1 MESRVK
7 CAVCAVAMCLVL
19 RAGSGM
25 EHKFRYYTDNSGLS
39 SNTIQCL
46 YQDDKGYVWVGTAD
60 GLDRFNSYDFTNYRS
75 DYRRRNTLENNC
87 IYSLCG
93 EGFPNGDRIW
103 VGTSDGVYIFDS
115 KDESFVHLPILGSDG
130 RERRNLLVYS
140 LAADVAGNMWIGTL
154 GDGLYRYSLKSGTFE
169 HYNAAKYPEAFSS
182 DVIVKIL
189 LDHDNNIWVASGG
202 GSLLSR
208 YNPENNRFSTF
219 RVEDTLTREP
229 ISRISTMCQDSFGD
243 IWIAGYACEL
253 YKFELSRLTFTC
265 NRPEDGEAYGR
276 VRSMIEYAPG
286 IIMLGTDHGLVNFN
300 TKNRSFEHVDNGTT
314 NRNGRLNDKFI
325 HSILKDRDGGVWIGT
340 YFGGINYLSPL
351 SSLFTLIEA
360 GEGCGHIISKFCEDP
375 EGNIWIGS
383 DDGGLSLYN
392 PRTGS
397 YTPVAVD
404 PRDRALNIHA
414 LTIDGGWLW
423 VGTYGDG
430 LYRIDLRTRQMKHF
444 TQAGTG
450 LDNLDVYSVFRD
462 SRGQLWIGTKMGIC
476 RYDDVS
482 QTITCA
488 FGLGHNSDV
497 VDICEDARGHLWFA
511 SLGKGLIRY
520 GFDDGRF
527 ALCSHDSGGGLSDF
541 VSCLA
546 VEGDNL
552 WIGTHGC
559 GLCRYDIAADT
570 LSREFDMLPYG
581 NCAVFQIV
589 QNGGEL
595 WLTTNR
601 GLLKY
606 SPGNGP
612 QSIYKFTSDD
622 GLLANIFNANS
633 GIKSS
638 TGHIYI
644 GCNNGINKFYPYDFT
659 RRENSAKL
667 SVVFPDFKLFNRSVP
682 VDGRLLSN
690 TIDCQRSVRLRGR
703 KMSFSLDFIA
713 LNFSSPL
720 RTVYRYRLENFD
732 DKWITTGLDE
742 GAGVQHVSYTNLPPN
757 RYRFVVSAS
766 TGGEQFGEEAVVEIL
781 VLPPW
786 WMARAMVVAYG
797 VLALLAVA
805 GGGLWLRRR
814 IGRAHRE
821 QIASITRKNKLDL
834 LEAKVSL
841 FTEVANEIRTPV
853 ALIAAPVEEIA
864 KRAGDLPG
872 LRDDVDIIRKNCER
886 LRTLV
891 DQILN
896 LKSAEEGEHAASCVP
911 ERVDVREVLRTVVAA
926 VGDAV
931 PRRGIA
937 VHLGLPGEALT
948 AEMCCDHFSKIV
960 GQILGNAYQFAES
973 RIDVT
978 LEGPGGEVPGDVF
991 RVRVRDDGAGI
1002 DRAEKARI
1010 FEPFY
1015 TSDKCVSGSGLGLG
1029 LAVAKSLAT
1038 RMGAVLGVESAVGQW
1053 TEFTVTVPLGAPRPV
1068 PGSDGDSGVPAGQPA
1083 VAAVQPEVQKRL
1095 PDILLAED
1103 NADFADFFVRH
1114 LSGSY
1119 TIHCATN
1126 GRQALDL
1133 LRSRSIAAVVS
1144 DVAMKGMDGVA
1155 LCAAIRNDPA
1165 LDHLPVVL
1173 VSVDS
1178 SSAAKVRALEA
1189 GGLPRPPDPGAYRHP
1204 GPAAPEILEN
1214 ALPGHGRGRGEP
1226 FGQPFHGAGEPVCH
1240 GQHLQFEPFGRGY
1253 RRSRECQPYAL
1264 FRAHQVADGHYAQ
1277 RVSAFHAPQGGRR
1290 AAFQTQRPARH
1301 GDMLYG
1307 GLHFDLLF
1315 RQVLPCAVRDA
1326 AHRIHGEIPPGIGRL
1341 IPRSRRSST
1350 SRSRVVASSAATP
1363 ASRGSTRKQKAISTM
1378 PRSTVRPV
1386 ASRPRSMLW

>member
-1 MESRVK
+1 MKLWGKYMVSA
-7 CAVCAVAMCLVL
+7 CVACMVL
-19 RAGSGM
+19 RAGNGM

-60 GLDRFNSYDFTNYRS
+60 GLDRFNSCEFTSYRS

-87 IYSLCG
+87 IYSLCS

-103 VGTSDGVYIFDS
+103 VGTSDGVYIFDAT
-115 KDESFVHLPILGSDG
+115 DESFVHLPIVADG
-130 RERRNLLVYS
+130 VERRNLLVYS
-140 LAADVAGNMWIGTL
+140 LAADVMGNMWIGTL
-154 GDGLYRYSLKSGTFE
+154 GDGLYRYNLRAGTFE
-169 HYNAAKYPEAFSS
+169 HYTAGKYPEAFSS

-202 GSLLSR
+202 GALLSR

-219 RVEDTLTREP
+219 RVEDTITREP

-265 NRPEDGEAYGR
+265 NRPEPGEPYGR
-276 VRSMIEYAPG
+276 VRSMIEYSPG
-286 IIMLGTDHGLVNFN
+286 VMMLGTDHGLVNFN
-300 TKNRSFEHVDNGTT
+300 AKNRSFEHIDNGTT

-360 GEGCGHIISKFCEDP
+360 GEGCGHIISKFCEGP

-397 YTPVAVD
+397 YTSVVID
-404 PRDRALNIHA
+404 PRDPALNIHA
-414 LTIDGGWLW
+414 LTIDRGRLW

-430 LYRIDLRTRQMKHF
+430 LYRYDLRSRRMKHF

-476 RYDDVS
+476 RYDDAS
-482 QTITCA
+482 EHISCA

-497 VDICEDARGHLWFA
+497 VDICEDTRGHLWFA

-520 GFDDGRF
+520 DFADGKF
-527 ALCSHDSGGGLSDF
+527 SFCSHDPAFGLSDF

-552 WIGTHGC
+552 WIGTHGS
-559 GLCRYDIAADT
+559 GLCRYDIAAGT
-570 LSREFDMLPYG
+570 LAKEFDMLPYG

-606 SPGNGP
+606 NPGNGP
-612 QSIYKFTSDD
+612 QSIYKFTSED

-682 VDGRLLSN
+682 VDGKLLSN
-690 TIDCQRSVRLRGR
+690 TIDYQRSVRLRGR
-703 KMSFSLDFIA
+703 KISFSLDFIA

-732 DKWITTGLDE
+732 DKWITTGPD
-742 GAGVQHVSYTNLPPN
+742 GSAGMQHVSYTNLPPN

-766 TGGEQFGEEAVVEIL
+766 TGGELFGEEAVVEVV

-786 WMARAMVVAYG
+786 WMSRAMLVVYG
-797 VLALLAVA
+797 VLAVLGVA

-853 ALIAAPVEEIA
+853 ALIAAPVEELA
-864 KRAGDLPG
+864 KHAGDSPV

-891 DQILN
+891 NQILN
-896 LKSAEEGEHAASCVP
+896 LKGTGEGENAAPLVP
-911 ERVDVREVLRTVVAA
+911 ECVDVRELLASVAA
-926 VGDAV
+926 TVRETAV
-931 PRRGIA
+931 RRDVA
-937 VHLGLPGEALT
+937 VNLRLPGGALS
-948 AEMCCDHFSKIV
+948 AEVFCDDFSKVV

-973 RIDVT
+973 RIDVV
-978 LEGPGGEVPGDVF
+978 LDGPGGDVPDGAF
-991 RVRVRDDGAGI
+991 RVRIRDDGAGI
-1002 DRAEKARI
+1002 GREEQSRI

-1015 TSDKCVSGSGLGLG
+1015 TSDKHASGGGLGLG
-1029 LAVAKSLAT
+1029 LAVAKNLAA
-1038 RMGAVLGVESAVGQW
+1038 RMGAVLGVESVEGQW
-1053 TEFTVTVPLGAPRPV
+1053 TEFSVTVPLQAPAAAMDAGGGEAPV
-1068 PGSDGDSGVPAGQPA
+1068 QAQAASGVRPGEQ
-1083 VAAVQPEVQKRL
+1083 ERL
-1095 PDILLAED
+1095 PNILLAED

-1119 TIHCATN
+1119 TIHWVTD
-1126 GRQALDL
+1126 GRQALDM
-1133 LRSRSIAAVVS
+1133 LRSRSMSAVVS

-1178 SSAAKVRALEA
+1178 SSATKVRALQAGADAYLEKPLSVDYLDGQIRALVDLRSRLRLKFSKMPYLVLDGDEEA
-1189 GGLPRPPDPGAYRHP
+1189 PSGNRFMAQVNQYVMDNISNSNLSVEDIAAAVNVSRTLFFSRIKSLTGTTPNEFLRSTRLKVAAELLSKPNDLRVTEICYMVGFTSTSYFAKCFHAQFGMLPT
-1204 GPAAPEILEN
+1204 EFMEK
-1214 ALPGHGRGRGEP
+1214 
-1226 FGQPFHGAGEPVCH
+1226 
-1240 GQHLQFEPFGRGY
+1240 Y
-1253 RRSRECQPYAL
+1253 RRE
-1264 FRAHQVADGHYAQ
+1264 
-1277 RVSAFHAPQGGRR
+1277 
-1290 AAFQTQRPARH
+1290 
-1301 GDMLYG
+1301 
-1307 GLHFDLLF
+1307 
-1315 RQVLPCAVRDA
+1315 
-1326 AHRIHGEIPPGIGRL
+1326 
-1341 IPRSRRSST
+1341 
-1350 SRSRVVASSAATP
+1350 
-1363 ASRGSTRKQKAISTM
+1363 
-1378 PRSTVRPV
+1378 
-1386 ASRPRSMLW
+1386 

>member
-1 MESRVK
+1 
-7 CAVCAVAMCLVL
+7 
-19 RAGSGM
+19 
-25 EHKFRYYTDNSGLS
+25 
-39 SNTIQCL
+39 
-46 YQDDKGYVWVGTAD
+46 
-60 GLDRFNSYDFTNYRS
+60 
-75 DYRRRNTLENNC
+75 
-87 IYSLCG
+87 
-93 EGFPNGDRIW
+93 
-103 VGTSDGVYIFDS
+103 
-115 KDESFVHLPILGSDG
+115 
-130 RERRNLLVYS
+130 
-140 LAADVAGNMWIGTL
+140 
-154 GDGLYRYSLKSGTFE
+154 
-169 HYNAAKYPEAFSS
+169 
-182 DVIVKIL
+182 
-189 LDHDNNIWVASGG
+189 
-202 GSLLSR
+202 
-208 YNPENNRFSTF
+208 
-219 RVEDTLTREP
+219 
-229 ISRISTMCQDSFGD
+229 
-243 IWIAGYACEL
+243 
-253 YKFELSRLTFTC
+253 
-265 NRPEDGEAYGR
+265 
-276 VRSMIEYAPG
+276 
-286 IIMLGTDHGLVNFN
+286 
-300 TKNRSFEHVDNGTT
+300 
-314 NRNGRLNDKFI
+314 
-325 HSILKDRDGGVWIGT
+325 
-340 YFGGINYLSPL
+340 
-351 SSLFTLIEA
+351 
-360 GEGCGHIISKFCEDP
+360 
-375 EGNIWIGS
+375 
-383 DDGGLSLYN
+383 
-392 PRTGS
+392 
-397 YTPVAVD
+397 
-404 PRDRALNIHA
+404 
-414 LTIDGGWLW
+414 
-423 VGTYGDG
+423 
-430 LYRIDLRTRQMKHF
+430 
-444 TQAGTG
+444 
-450 LDNLDVYSVFRD
+450 
-462 SRGQLWIGTKMGIC
+462 
-476 RYDDVS
+476 
-482 QTITCA
+482 
-488 FGLGHNSDV
+488 
-497 VDICEDARGHLWFA
+497 
-511 SLGKGLIRY
+511 
-520 GFDDGRF
+520 
-527 ALCSHDSGGGLSDF
+527 
-541 VSCLA
+541 
-546 VEGDNL
+546 
-552 WIGTHGC
+552 
-559 GLCRYDIAADT
+559 
-570 LSREFDMLPYG
+570 
-581 NCAVFQIV
+581 
-589 QNGGEL
+589 
-595 WLTTNR
+595 
-601 GLLKY
+601 
-606 SPGNGP
+606 
-612 QSIYKFTSDD
+612 
-622 GLLANIFNANS
+622 
-633 GIKSS
+633 
-638 TGHIYI
+638 
-644 GCNNGINKFYPYDFT
+644 
-659 RRENSAKL
+659 
-667 SVVFPDFKLFNRSVP
+667 
-682 VDGRLLSN
+682 
-690 TIDCQRSVRLRGR
+690 
-703 KMSFSLDFIA
+703 MSFSLDFIA

-948 AEMCCDHFSKIV
+948 AEMCCDHFSEIV

-1068 PGSDGDSGVPAGQPA
+1068 PGTDGDSGVPAGQPA

-1119 TIHCATN
+1119 TIHCATD

-1189 GGLPRPPDPGAYRHP
+1189 GADAY
-1204 GPAAPEILEN
+1204 LEKPLSVDYLDCQIR
-1214 ALPGHGRGRGEP
+1214 ALIGIRGRLRLKFSKMPYLVMDGDAASPSGNRFMAQVNQYVMDNISNSNLSVEDIAAAVNVSRTLFFSRIKSLTGTTP
-1226 FGQPFHGAGEPVCH
+1226 NEFLRSTRLRVAAELLSKSNDLRVTEICYMVGFTSTSYFAKCFHAQFGMLPTEFMEK
-1240 GQHLQFEPFGRGY
+1240 Y
-1253 RRSRECQPYAL
+1253 RRE
-1264 FRAHQVADGHYAQ
+1264 
-1277 RVSAFHAPQGGRR
+1277 
-1290 AAFQTQRPARH
+1290 
-1301 GDMLYG
+1301 
-1307 GLHFDLLF
+1307 
-1315 RQVLPCAVRDA
+1315 
-1326 AHRIHGEIPPGIGRL
+1326 
-1341 IPRSRRSST
+1341 
-1350 SRSRVVASSAATP
+1350 
-1363 ASRGSTRKQKAISTM
+1363 
-1378 PRSTVRPV
+1378 
-1386 ASRPRSMLW
+1386 

>member
-1 MESRVK
+1 M
-7 CAVCAVAMCLVL
+7 
-19 RAGSGM
+19 
-25 EHKFRYYTDNSGLS
+25 
-39 SNTIQCL
+39 
-46 YQDDKGYVWVGTAD
+46 
-60 GLDRFNSYDFTNYRS
+60 
-75 DYRRRNTLENNC
+75 
-87 IYSLCG
+87 
-93 EGFPNGDRIW
+93 
-103 VGTSDGVYIFDS
+103 
-115 KDESFVHLPILGSDG
+115 
-130 RERRNLLVYS
+130 
-140 LAADVAGNMWIGTL
+140 
-154 GDGLYRYSLKSGTFE
+154 
-169 HYNAAKYPEAFSS
+169 
-182 DVIVKIL
+182 
-189 LDHDNNIWVASGG
+189 
-202 GSLLSR
+202 
-208 YNPENNRFSTF
+208 
-219 RVEDTLTREP
+219 
-229 ISRISTMCQDSFGD
+229 
-243 IWIAGYACEL
+243 
-253 YKFELSRLTFTC
+253 
-265 NRPEDGEAYGR
+265 
-276 VRSMIEYAPG
+276 
-286 IIMLGTDHGLVNFN
+286 
-300 TKNRSFEHVDNGTT
+300 
-314 NRNGRLNDKFI
+314 
-325 HSILKDRDGGVWIGT
+325 
-340 YFGGINYLSPL
+340 
-351 SSLFTLIEA
+351 
-360 GEGCGHIISKFCEDP
+360 
-375 EGNIWIGS
+375 
-383 DDGGLSLYN
+383 
-392 PRTGS
+392 
-397 YTPVAVD
+397 
-404 PRDRALNIHA
+404 
-414 LTIDGGWLW
+414 
-423 VGTYGDG
+423 
-430 LYRIDLRTRQMKHF
+430 
-444 TQAGTG
+444 
-450 LDNLDVYSVFRD
+450 
-462 SRGQLWIGTKMGIC
+462 
-476 RYDDVS
+476 
-482 QTITCA
+482 
-488 FGLGHNSDV
+488 
-497 VDICEDARGHLWFA
+497 
-511 SLGKGLIRY
+511 
-520 GFDDGRF
+520 
-527 ALCSHDSGGGLSDF
+527 
-541 VSCLA
+541 
-546 VEGDNL
+546 
-552 WIGTHGC
+552 
-559 GLCRYDIAADT
+559 
-570 LSREFDMLPYG
+570 
-581 NCAVFQIV
+581 
-589 QNGGEL
+589 
-595 WLTTNR
+595 
-601 GLLKY
+601 
-606 SPGNGP
+606 
-612 QSIYKFTSDD
+612 
-622 GLLANIFNANS
+622 
-633 GIKSS
+633 
-638 TGHIYI
+638 
-644 GCNNGINKFYPYDFT
+644 
-659 RRENSAKL
+659 
-667 SVVFPDFKLFNRSVP
+667 
-682 VDGRLLSN
+682 DGRLLSN

-973 RIDVT
+973 RIDIT

-1068 PGSDGDSGVPAGQPA
+1068 PGTDGDSGVPAG
-1083 VAAVQPEVQKRL
+1083 QPEVQKRL

-1119 TIHCATN
+1119 TIHCATD

-1189 GGLPRPPDPGAYRHP
+1189 GADAY
-1204 GPAAPEILEN
+1204 LEKPLSVDYLDRQIR
-1214 ALPGHGRGRGEP
+1214 ALIDIRGRLRLKFSKMPYLVMDGDAASPSGNRFMAQVNQYVMDNISNSNLSVEDIAAAVNVSRTLFFARIKSLTGTTP
-1226 FGQPFHGAGEPVCH
+1226 NEFLRSTRLRVAADLLSKPNDLRVTEICYMVGFTSTSYFAKCFHAQFGMLPTEFMEK
-1240 GQHLQFEPFGRGY
+1240 Y
-1253 RRSRECQPYAL
+1253 RRE
-1264 FRAHQVADGHYAQ
+1264 
-1277 RVSAFHAPQGGRR
+1277 
-1290 AAFQTQRPARH
+1290 
-1301 GDMLYG
+1301 
-1307 GLHFDLLF
+1307 
-1315 RQVLPCAVRDA
+1315 
-1326 AHRIHGEIPPGIGRL
+1326 
-1341 IPRSRRSST
+1341 
-1350 SRSRVVASSAATP
+1350 
-1363 ASRGSTRKQKAISTM
+1363 
-1378 PRSTVRPV
+1378 
-1386 ASRPRSMLW
+1386 

>member
-1 MESRVK
+1 
-7 CAVCAVAMCLVL
+7 
-19 RAGSGM
+19 
-25 EHKFRYYTDNSGLS
+25 
-39 SNTIQCL
+39 
-46 YQDDKGYVWVGTAD
+46 
-60 GLDRFNSYDFTNYRS
+60 
-75 DYRRRNTLENNC
+75 
-87 IYSLCG
+87 
-93 EGFPNGDRIW
+93 
-103 VGTSDGVYIFDS
+103 
-115 KDESFVHLPILGSDG
+115 
-130 RERRNLLVYS
+130 
-140 LAADVAGNMWIGTL
+140 
-154 GDGLYRYSLKSGTFE
+154 
-169 HYNAAKYPEAFSS
+169 
-182 DVIVKIL
+182 
-189 LDHDNNIWVASGG
+189 
-202 GSLLSR
+202 
-208 YNPENNRFSTF
+208 
-219 RVEDTLTREP
+219 
-229 ISRISTMCQDSFGD
+229 
-243 IWIAGYACEL
+243 
-253 YKFELSRLTFTC
+253 
-265 NRPEDGEAYGR
+265 
-276 VRSMIEYAPG
+276 
-286 IIMLGTDHGLVNFN
+286 
-300 TKNRSFEHVDNGTT
+300 
-314 NRNGRLNDKFI
+314 
-325 HSILKDRDGGVWIGT
+325 
-340 YFGGINYLSPL
+340 
-351 SSLFTLIEA
+351 
-360 GEGCGHIISKFCEDP
+360 
-375 EGNIWIGS
+375 
-383 DDGGLSLYN
+383 
-392 PRTGS
+392 
-397 YTPVAVD
+397 
-404 PRDRALNIHA
+404 
-414 LTIDGGWLW
+414 
-423 VGTYGDG
+423 
-430 LYRIDLRTRQMKHF
+430 
-444 TQAGTG
+444 
-450 LDNLDVYSVFRD
+450 
-462 SRGQLWIGTKMGIC
+462 
-476 RYDDVS
+476 
-482 QTITCA
+482 
-488 FGLGHNSDV
+488 
-497 VDICEDARGHLWFA
+497 
-511 SLGKGLIRY
+511 
-520 GFDDGRF
+520 
-527 ALCSHDSGGGLSDF
+527 
-541 VSCLA
+541 
-546 VEGDNL
+546 
-552 WIGTHGC
+552 
-559 GLCRYDIAADT
+559 
-570 LSREFDMLPYG
+570 MLPYG

-805 GGGLWLRRR
+805 
-814 IGRAHRE
+814 
-821 QIASITRKNKLDL
+821 
-834 LEAKVSL
+834 
-841 FTEVANEIRTPV
+841 
-853 ALIAAPVEEIA
+853 LIAAPVEEIA

-1068 PGSDGDSGVPAGQPA
+1068 PGTDGDSGVPAGQPA

-1119 TIHCATN
+1119 TIHCATD

-1189 GGLPRPPDPGAYRHP
+1189 GADAY
-1204 GPAAPEILEN
+1204 LEKPLSVDYLDCQIR
-1214 ALPGHGRGRGEP
+1214 ALIGIRGRLRLKFSKMPYLVMDGDAASPSGNRFMAQVNQYVMDNISNSNLSVEDIAAAVNVSRTLFFSRIKSLTGTTP
-1226 FGQPFHGAGEPVCH
+1226 NEFLRSTRLRVAAELLSKSNDLRVTEICYMVGFTSTSYFAKCFHAQFGMLPTEFMEK
-1240 GQHLQFEPFGRGY
+1240 Y
-1253 RRSRECQPYAL
+1253 RRE
-1264 FRAHQVADGHYAQ
+1264 
-1277 RVSAFHAPQGGRR
+1277 
-1290 AAFQTQRPARH
+1290 
-1301 GDMLYG
+1301 
-1307 GLHFDLLF
+1307 
-1315 RQVLPCAVRDA
+1315 
-1326 AHRIHGEIPPGIGRL
+1326 
-1341 IPRSRRSST
+1341 
-1350 SRSRVVASSAATP
+1350 
-1363 ASRGSTRKQKAISTM
+1363 
-1378 PRSTVRPV
+1378 
-1386 ASRPRSMLW
+1386 

>member
-1 MESRVK
+1 
-7 CAVCAVAMCLVL
+7 
-19 RAGSGM
+19 
-25 EHKFRYYTDNSGLS
+25 
-39 SNTIQCL
+39 
-46 YQDDKGYVWVGTAD
+46 
-60 GLDRFNSYDFTNYRS
+60 
-75 DYRRRNTLENNC
+75 
-87 IYSLCG
+87 
-93 EGFPNGDRIW
+93 
-103 VGTSDGVYIFDS
+103 
-115 KDESFVHLPILGSDG
+115 
-130 RERRNLLVYS
+130 
-140 LAADVAGNMWIGTL
+140 
-154 GDGLYRYSLKSGTFE
+154 
-169 HYNAAKYPEAFSS
+169 
-182 DVIVKIL
+182 
-189 LDHDNNIWVASGG
+189 
-202 GSLLSR
+202 
-208 YNPENNRFSTF
+208 
-219 RVEDTLTREP
+219 
-229 ISRISTMCQDSFGD
+229 
-243 IWIAGYACEL
+243 
-253 YKFELSRLTFTC
+253 
-265 NRPEDGEAYGR
+265 
-276 VRSMIEYAPG
+276 
-286 IIMLGTDHGLVNFN
+286 
-300 TKNRSFEHVDNGTT
+300 
-314 NRNGRLNDKFI
+314 
-325 HSILKDRDGGVWIGT
+325 
-340 YFGGINYLSPL
+340 
-351 SSLFTLIEA
+351 
-360 GEGCGHIISKFCEDP
+360 
-375 EGNIWIGS
+375 
-383 DDGGLSLYN
+383 
-392 PRTGS
+392 
-397 YTPVAVD
+397 
-404 PRDRALNIHA
+404 
-414 LTIDGGWLW
+414 
-423 VGTYGDG
+423 
-430 LYRIDLRTRQMKHF
+430 
-444 TQAGTG
+444 
-450 LDNLDVYSVFRD
+450 
-462 SRGQLWIGTKMGIC
+462 
-476 RYDDVS
+476 
-482 QTITCA
+482 
-488 FGLGHNSDV
+488 
-497 VDICEDARGHLWFA
+497 
-511 SLGKGLIRY
+511 
-520 GFDDGRF
+520 
-527 ALCSHDSGGGLSDF
+527 
-541 VSCLA
+541 
-546 VEGDNL
+546 
-552 WIGTHGC
+552 
-559 GLCRYDIAADT
+559 
-570 LSREFDMLPYG
+570 
-581 NCAVFQIV
+581 
-589 QNGGEL
+589 
-595 WLTTNR
+595 
-601 GLLKY
+601 
-606 SPGNGP
+606 
-612 QSIYKFTSDD
+612 
-622 GLLANIFNANS
+622 
-633 GIKSS
+633 
-638 TGHIYI
+638 
-644 GCNNGINKFYPYDFT
+644 
-659 RRENSAKL
+659 
-667 SVVFPDFKLFNRSVP
+667 
-682 VDGRLLSN
+682 
-690 TIDCQRSVRLRGR
+690 
-703 KMSFSLDFIA
+703 MSFSLDFIA

-1068 PGSDGDSGVPAGQPA
+1068 PGTDGDSGVPAGQPA

-1119 TIHCATN
+1119 TIHCATD

-1189 GGLPRPPDPGAYRHP
+1189 GADAY
-1204 GPAAPEILEN
+1204 LEKPLSVDYLDCQIR
-1214 ALPGHGRGRGEP
+1214 ALIGIRGRLRLKFSKMPYLVMDGDAASPSGNRFMAQVNQYVMDNISNSNLSVEDIAAAVNVSRTLFFSRIKSLTGTTP
-1226 FGQPFHGAGEPVCH
+1226 NEFLRSTRLRVAAELLSKSNDLRVTEICYMVGFTSTSYFAKCFHAQFGMLPTEFMEK
-1240 GQHLQFEPFGRGY
+1240 Y
-1253 RRSRECQPYAL
+1253 RRE
-1264 FRAHQVADGHYAQ
+1264 
-1277 RVSAFHAPQGGRR
+1277 
-1290 AAFQTQRPARH
+1290 
-1301 GDMLYG
+1301 
-1307 GLHFDLLF
+1307 
-1315 RQVLPCAVRDA
+1315 
-1326 AHRIHGEIPPGIGRL
+1326 
-1341 IPRSRRSST
+1341 
-1350 SRSRVVASSAATP
+1350 
-1363 ASRGSTRKQKAISTM
+1363 
-1378 PRSTVRPV
+1378 
-1386 ASRPRSMLW
+1386 

>member
-7 CAVCAVAMCLVL
+7 CAVCAVVMCLVL

-182 DVIVKIL
+182 DVIVKIV

-276 VRSMIEYAPG
+276 VRSMIEYTPG

-786 WMARAMVVAYG
+786 WMTRAMVVAYG

-1029 LAVAKSLAT
+1029 LAVAKSLAA

-1119 TIHCATN
+1119 TIHCVAD
-1126 GRQALDL
+1126 GREALDL
-1133 LRSRSIAAVVS
+1133 LRSRGIAAVVS

-1189 GGLPRPPDPGAYRHP
+1189 GADAY
-1204 GPAAPEILEN
+1204 LEKPLSVDYLDCQIR
-1214 ALPGHGRGRGEP
+1214 ALIGIRGRLRLKFSKMPYLVMDGDAASPSGNRFMAQVNQYVMDNISNSNLSVEDIAAAVNVSRTLFFSRIKSLTGTTP
-1226 FGQPFHGAGEPVCH
+1226 NEFLRSTRLRVAAELLSKSNDLRVTEICYMVGFTSTSYFAKCFHAQFGMLPTEFMEK
-1240 GQHLQFEPFGRGY
+1240 Y
-1253 RRSRECQPYAL
+1253 RRE
-1264 FRAHQVADGHYAQ
+1264 
-1277 RVSAFHAPQGGRR
+1277 
-1290 AAFQTQRPARH
+1290 
-1301 GDMLYG
+1301 
-1307 GLHFDLLF
+1307 
-1315 RQVLPCAVRDA
+1315 
-1326 AHRIHGEIPPGIGRL
+1326 
-1341 IPRSRRSST
+1341 
-1350 SRSRVVASSAATP
+1350 
-1363 ASRGSTRKQKAISTM
+1363 
-1378 PRSTVRPV
+1378 
-1386 ASRPRSMLW
+1386 

>member
-1 MESRVK
+1 MELRVK

-276 VRSMIEYAPG
+276 VRSMIEYTPG

-581 NCAVFQIV
+581 NCAVFQIE

-595 WLTTNR
+595 WLTTTR

-1068 PGSDGDSGVPAGQPA
+1068 PGTDGDSGVPAGQPA

-1119 TIHCATN
+1119 TIHCATD

-1189 GGLPRPPDPGAYRHP
+1189 GADAY
-1204 GPAAPEILEN
+1204 LEKPLSVDYLDCQIR
-1214 ALPGHGRGRGEP
+1214 ALIGIRGRLRLKFSKMPYLVMDGDAASPSGNRFMAQVNQYVMDNISNSNLSVEDIAAAVNVSRTLFFSRIKSLTGTTP
-1226 FGQPFHGAGEPVCH
+1226 NEFLRSTRLRVAAELLSKSNDLRVTEICYMVGFTSTSYFAKCFHAQFGMLPTEFMEK
-1240 GQHLQFEPFGRGY
+1240 Y
-1253 RRSRECQPYAL
+1253 RRE
-1264 FRAHQVADGHYAQ
+1264 
-1277 RVSAFHAPQGGRR
+1277 
-1290 AAFQTQRPARH
+1290 
-1301 GDMLYG
+1301 
-1307 GLHFDLLF
+1307 
-1315 RQVLPCAVRDA
+1315 
-1326 AHRIHGEIPPGIGRL
+1326 
-1341 IPRSRRSST
+1341 
-1350 SRSRVVASSAATP
+1350 
-1363 ASRGSTRKQKAISTM
+1363 
-1378 PRSTVRPV
+1378 
-1386 ASRPRSMLW
+1386 

>member
-1 MESRVK
+1 MELRVK

-276 VRSMIEYAPG
+276 VRSMIEYTPG

-667 SVVFPDFKLFNRSVP
+667 SVVFTDFKLFNRSVP

-742 GAGVQHVSYTNLPPN
+742 GAGVQHVSSTNLPPN

-1068 PGSDGDSGVPAGQPA
+1068 PGTDGDSGVPAGQPA

-1119 TIHCATN
+1119 TIHCATD

-1189 GGLPRPPDPGAYRHP
+1189 GADAY
-1204 GPAAPEILEN
+1204 LEKPLSVDYLDCQIR
-1214 ALPGHGRGRGEP
+1214 ALIGIRGRLRLKFSKMPYLVMDGDAASPSGNRFMAQVNQYVMDNISNSNLSVEDIAAAVNVSRTLFFSRIKSLTGTTP
-1226 FGQPFHGAGEPVCH
+1226 NEFLRSTRLRVAAELLSKSNDLRVTEICYMVGFTSTSYFAKCFHAQFGMLPTEFMEK
-1240 GQHLQFEPFGRGY
+1240 Y
-1253 RRSRECQPYAL
+1253 RRE
-1264 FRAHQVADGHYAQ
+1264 
-1277 RVSAFHAPQGGRR
+1277 
-1290 AAFQTQRPARH
+1290 
-1301 GDMLYG
+1301 
-1307 GLHFDLLF
+1307 
-1315 RQVLPCAVRDA
+1315 
-1326 AHRIHGEIPPGIGRL
+1326 
-1341 IPRSRRSST
+1341 
-1350 SRSRVVASSAATP
+1350 
-1363 ASRGSTRKQKAISTM
+1363 
-1378 PRSTVRPV
+1378 
-1386 ASRPRSMLW
+1386 

>member
-7 CAVCAVAMCLVL
+7 CAVCAVVMCLVL
-19 RAGSGM
+19 RAGNGM

-595 WLTTNR
+595 WLTTTR

-786 WMARAMVVAYG
+786 WMARAMIVAYG

-853 ALIAAPVEEIA
+853 ALIAAPVEQIA

-896 LKSAEEGEHAASCVP
+896 LKSAEEGEHAASRAP

-973 RIDVT
+973 RIDIT

-1133 LRSRSIAAVVS
+1133 LRSRGIAAVVS

-1189 GGLPRPPDPGAYRHP
+1189 GADAY
-1204 GPAAPEILEN
+1204 LEKPLSVDYLDRQIR
-1214 ALPGHGRGRGEP
+1214 ALIDIRGRLRLKFSKMPYLVMDGDAASPSGNRFMAQVNQYVMDNISNSNLSVEDIAAAVNVSRTLFFSRIKSLTGTTP
-1226 FGQPFHGAGEPVCH
+1226 NEFLRSTRLRVAAELLSKPNDLRVTEICYMVGFTSTSYFAKCFHAQFGMLPTEFMEK
-1240 GQHLQFEPFGRGY
+1240 Y
-1253 RRSRECQPYAL
+1253 RRE
-1264 FRAHQVADGHYAQ
+1264 
-1277 RVSAFHAPQGGRR
+1277 
-1290 AAFQTQRPARH
+1290 
-1301 GDMLYG
+1301 
-1307 GLHFDLLF
+1307 
-1315 RQVLPCAVRDA
+1315 
-1326 AHRIHGEIPPGIGRL
+1326 
-1341 IPRSRRSST
+1341 
-1350 SRSRVVASSAATP
+1350 
-1363 ASRGSTRKQKAISTM
+1363 
-1378 PRSTVRPV
+1378 
-1386 ASRPRSMLW
+1386 

>member
-589 QNGGEL
+589 QNGVEL

-1119 TIHCATN
+1119 TIHCATD

-1189 GGLPRPPDPGAYRHP
+1189 GADAY
-1204 GPAAPEILEN
+1204 LEKPLSVDYLDCQIR
-1214 ALPGHGRGRGEP
+1214 ALIGIRGRLRLKFSKMPYLVMDGDAASPSGNRFMAQVNQYVMDNISNSNLSVEDIAAAVNVSRTLFFSRIKSLTGTTP
-1226 FGQPFHGAGEPVCH
+1226 NEFLRSTRLRVAAELLSKPNDLRVTEICYMVGFTSTSYFAKCFHAQFGMLPTEFMEK
-1240 GQHLQFEPFGRGY
+1240 Y
-1253 RRSRECQPYAL
+1253 RRE
-1264 FRAHQVADGHYAQ
+1264 
-1277 RVSAFHAPQGGRR
+1277 
-1290 AAFQTQRPARH
+1290 
-1301 GDMLYG
+1301 
-1307 GLHFDLLF
+1307 
-1315 RQVLPCAVRDA
+1315 
-1326 AHRIHGEIPPGIGRL
+1326 
-1341 IPRSRRSST
+1341 
-1350 SRSRVVASSAATP
+1350 
-1363 ASRGSTRKQKAISTM
+1363 
-1378 PRSTVRPV
+1378 
-1386 ASRPRSMLW
+1386 

>member
-7 CAVCAVAMCLVL
+7 CAVCAVVMCLVL
-19 RAGSGM
+19 RAGNGM

-182 DVIVKIL
+182 DVIVKIV

-276 VRSMIEYAPG
+276 VRSMIEYTPG

-511 SLGKGLIRY
+511 SLGKG
-520 GFDDGRF
+520 
-527 ALCSHDSGGGLSDF
+527 
-541 VSCLA
+541 
-546 VEGDNL
+546 
-552 WIGTHGC
+552 
-559 GLCRYDIAADT
+559 
-570 LSREFDMLPYG
+570 
-581 NCAVFQIV
+581 
-589 QNGGEL
+589 
-595 WLTTNR
+595 
-601 GLLKY
+601 
-606 SPGNGP
+606 
-612 QSIYKFTSDD
+612 
-622 GLLANIFNANS
+622 
-633 GIKSS
+633 
-638 TGHIYI
+638 
-644 GCNNGINKFYPYDFT
+644 
-659 RRENSAKL
+659 
-667 SVVFPDFKLFNRSVP
+667 
-682 VDGRLLSN
+682 
-690 TIDCQRSVRLRGR
+690 
-703 KMSFSLDFIA
+703 
-713 LNFSSPL
+713 
-720 RTVYRYRLENFD
+720 
-732 DKWITTGLDE
+732 
-742 GAGVQHVSYTNLPPN
+742 
-757 RYRFVVSAS
+757 
-766 TGGEQFGEEAVVEIL
+766 
-781 VLPPW
+781 
-786 WMARAMVVAYG
+786 
-797 VLALLAVA
+797 
-805 GGGLWLRRR
+805 
-814 IGRAHRE
+814 
-821 QIASITRKNKLDL
+821 
-834 LEAKVSL
+834 
-841 FTEVANEIRTPV
+841 
-853 ALIAAPVEEIA
+853 
-864 KRAGDLPG
+864 
-872 LRDDVDIIRKNCER
+872 
-886 LRTLV
+886 
-891 DQILN
+891 
-896 LKSAEEGEHAASCVP
+896 
-911 ERVDVREVLRTVVAA
+911 
-926 VGDAV
+926 
-931 PRRGIA
+931 
-937 VHLGLPGEALT
+937 
-948 AEMCCDHFSKIV
+948 
-960 GQILGNAYQFAES
+960 
-973 RIDVT
+973 
-978 LEGPGGEVPGDVF
+978 
-991 RVRVRDDGAGI
+991 
-1002 DRAEKARI
+1002 
-1010 FEPFY
+1010 
-1015 TSDKCVSGSGLGLG
+1015 
-1029 LAVAKSLAT
+1029 
-1038 RMGAVLGVESAVGQW
+1038 
-1053 TEFTVTVPLGAPRPV
+1053 
-1068 PGSDGDSGVPAGQPA
+1068 
-1083 VAAVQPEVQKRL
+1083 
-1095 PDILLAED
+1095 
-1103 NADFADFFVRH
+1103 
-1114 LSGSY
+1114 
-1119 TIHCATN
+1119 
-1126 GRQALDL
+1126 
-1133 LRSRSIAAVVS
+1133 
-1144 DVAMKGMDGVA
+1144 
-1155 LCAAIRNDPA
+1155 
-1165 LDHLPVVL
+1165 
-1173 VSVDS
+1173 
-1178 SSAAKVRALEA
+1178 
-1189 GGLPRPPDPGAYRHP
+1189 
-1204 GPAAPEILEN
+1204 
-1214 ALPGHGRGRGEP
+1214 
-1226 FGQPFHGAGEPVCH
+1226 
-1240 GQHLQFEPFGRGY
+1240 
-1253 RRSRECQPYAL
+1253 
-1264 FRAHQVADGHYAQ
+1264 
-1277 RVSAFHAPQGGRR
+1277 
-1290 AAFQTQRPARH
+1290 
-1301 GDMLYG
+1301 
-1307 GLHFDLLF
+1307 
-1315 RQVLPCAVRDA
+1315 
-1326 AHRIHGEIPPGIGRL
+1326 
-1341 IPRSRRSST
+1341 
-1350 SRSRVVASSAATP
+1350 
-1363 ASRGSTRKQKAISTM
+1363 
-1378 PRSTVRPV
+1378 
-1386 ASRPRSMLW
+1386 

>member
-1 MESRVK
+1 MESRVR
-7 CAVCAVAMCLVL
+7 CAVCVIVMCMALH
-19 RAGSGM
+19 AANGM

-130 RERRNLLVYS
+130 EERRNLLVYS
-140 LAADVAGNMWIGTL
+140 LAADVLGNMWIGTL
-154 GDGLYRYSLKSGTFE
+154 GDGLYRYSLKTGVFE

-182 DVIVKIL
+182 DVIVKVL
-189 LDHDNNIWVASGG
+189 LDRGNNVWVASGG

-265 NRPEDGEAYGR
+265 NRPENGEAYGR
-276 VRSMIEYAPG
+276 VRSMIEYSPG
-286 IIMLGTDHGLVNFN
+286 VIMLGTDHGLVNFN
-300 TKNRSFEHVDNGTT
+300 AKNRSFEHVDNGTT

-360 GEGCGHIISKFCEDP
+360 GEGCGHIISKFCEGP

-397 YTPVAVD
+397 YAPVAID
-404 PRDRALNIHA
+404 PRDPALNIHA

-430 LYRIDLRTRQMKHF
+430 LYRIDLRTRRMKHF
-444 TQAGTG
+444 TQACTG
-450 LDNLDVYSVFRD
+450 LDNLDVYSIFRD

-476 RYDDVS
+476 RYDDAS
-482 QTITCA
+482 ETITCA

-527 ALCSHDSGGGLSDF
+527 AFCSHDSGGGLSDF

-552 WIGTHGC
+552 WIGTHGS
-559 GLCRYDIAADT
+559 GLCRYDIAAET
-570 LSREFDMLPYG
+570 FVREFDALPYG

-595 WLTTNR
+595 WLTTNS

-612 QSIYKFTSDD
+612 QSVWKFTSDD

-682 VDGRLLSN
+682 VDGGLLSN
-690 TIDCQRSVRLRGR
+690 TIDCQRAVRLRGR
-703 KMSFSLDFIA
+703 KISFSLDFIA

-766 TGGEQFGEEAVVEIL
+766 TGGEQFGEEAVVEVL

-786 WMARAMVVAYG
+786 WMTRAMVVVYG
-797 VLALLAVA
+797 MLAVLAVA

-864 KRAGDLPG
+864 KRAGDFPG

-891 DQILN
+891 NQILN
-896 LKSAEEGEHAASCVP
+896 LKSTEEGEHAAALVP
-911 ERVDVREVLRTVVAA
+911 ERADVREVLRTVVAA
-926 VGDAV
+926 VGDTV
-931 PRRGIA
+931 SRPDIT
-937 VHLGLPGEALT
+937 VCLGMPDEALV
-948 AEMCCDHFSKIV
+948 AEMCCDHFSKVV
-960 GQILGNAYQFAES
+960 GQILSNAYQFAES

-1002 DRAEKARI
+1002 DRTEKARI

-1015 TSDKCVSGSGLGLG
+1015 TSDKCASGSGLGLG
-1029 LAVAKSLAT
+1029 LAVAKNLAS
-1038 RMGAVLGVESAVGQW
+1038 RMGAVLGVESALGQW

-1068 PGSDGDSGVPAGQPA
+1068 PGADGDSEAPAVQPA
-1083 VAAVQPEVQKRL
+1083 VAAVQSGMQNRL

-1119 TIHCATN
+1119 TIHCVTD

-1133 LRSRSIAAVVS
+1133 LRDKAVSAVVS

-1189 GGLPRPPDPGAYRHP
+1189 GADAY
-1204 GPAAPEILEN
+1204 LEKPLSVDYLDRQIR
-1214 ALPGHGRGRGEP
+1214 ALIDIRGRLRLKFSKMPYLVVDGEEASP
-1226 FGQPFHGAGEPVCH
+1226 SGNRFMAQVNQYVMDNISNSNLSVEDIAAAVNVSRTLFFSRIKSLTGTTPNEFLRSTRLRVAAELLSKSNDLRVTEICYMVGFTSTSYFAKCFHAQFGMLPTEFMEK
-1240 GQHLQFEPFGRGY
+1240 Y
-1253 RRSRECQPYAL
+1253 RRE
-1264 FRAHQVADGHYAQ
+1264 
-1277 RVSAFHAPQGGRR
+1277 
-1290 AAFQTQRPARH
+1290 
-1301 GDMLYG
+1301 
-1307 GLHFDLLF
+1307 
-1315 RQVLPCAVRDA
+1315 
-1326 AHRIHGEIPPGIGRL
+1326 
-1341 IPRSRRSST
+1341 
-1350 SRSRVVASSAATP
+1350 
-1363 ASRGSTRKQKAISTM
+1363 
-1378 PRSTVRPV
+1378 
-1386 ASRPRSMLW
+1386 

>member
-1 MESRVK
+1 
-7 CAVCAVAMCLVL
+7 
-19 RAGSGM
+19 
-25 EHKFRYYTDNSGLS
+25 
-39 SNTIQCL
+39 
-46 YQDDKGYVWVGTAD
+46 
-60 GLDRFNSYDFTNYRS
+60 
-75 DYRRRNTLENNC
+75 
-87 IYSLCG
+87 
-93 EGFPNGDRIW
+93 
-103 VGTSDGVYIFDS
+103 
-115 KDESFVHLPILGSDG
+115 
-130 RERRNLLVYS
+130 
-140 LAADVAGNMWIGTL
+140 
-154 GDGLYRYSLKSGTFE
+154 
-169 HYNAAKYPEAFSS
+169 
-182 DVIVKIL
+182 
-189 LDHDNNIWVASGG
+189 
-202 GSLLSR
+202 
-208 YNPENNRFSTF
+208 
-219 RVEDTLTREP
+219 
-229 ISRISTMCQDSFGD
+229 
-243 IWIAGYACEL
+243 
-253 YKFELSRLTFTC
+253 
-265 NRPEDGEAYGR
+265 
-276 VRSMIEYAPG
+276 
-286 IIMLGTDHGLVNFN
+286 
-300 TKNRSFEHVDNGTT
+300 
-314 NRNGRLNDKFI
+314 
-325 HSILKDRDGGVWIGT
+325 
-340 YFGGINYLSPL
+340 
-351 SSLFTLIEA
+351 
-360 GEGCGHIISKFCEDP
+360 
-375 EGNIWIGS
+375 
-383 DDGGLSLYN
+383 
-392 PRTGS
+392 
-397 YTPVAVD
+397 
-404 PRDRALNIHA
+404 
-414 LTIDGGWLW
+414 
-423 VGTYGDG
+423 
-430 LYRIDLRTRQMKHF
+430 
-444 TQAGTG
+444 
-450 LDNLDVYSVFRD
+450 
-462 SRGQLWIGTKMGIC
+462 
-476 RYDDVS
+476 
-482 QTITCA
+482 
-488 FGLGHNSDV
+488 
-497 VDICEDARGHLWFA
+497 
-511 SLGKGLIRY
+511 
-520 GFDDGRF
+520 
-527 ALCSHDSGGGLSDF
+527 
-541 VSCLA
+541 
-546 VEGDNL
+546 
-552 WIGTHGC
+552 
-559 GLCRYDIAADT
+559 
-570 LSREFDMLPYG
+570 
-581 NCAVFQIV
+581 
-589 QNGGEL
+589 
-595 WLTTNR
+595 
-601 GLLKY
+601 
-606 SPGNGP
+606 
-612 QSIYKFTSDD
+612 
-622 GLLANIFNANS
+622 
-633 GIKSS
+633 
-638 TGHIYI
+638 
-644 GCNNGINKFYPYDFT
+644 
-659 RRENSAKL
+659 
-667 SVVFPDFKLFNRSVP
+667 
-682 VDGRLLSN
+682 
-690 TIDCQRSVRLRGR
+690 
-703 KMSFSLDFIA
+703 MSFSLDFIA

-1068 PGSDGDSGVPAGQPA
+1068 PGTDGDSGVPAGQPA

-1103 NADFADFFVRH
+1103 NADFADFFGRH

-1119 TIHCATN
+1119 TIHCATD

-1189 GGLPRPPDPGAYRHP
+1189 GADAY
-1204 GPAAPEILEN
+1204 LEKPLSVDYLDCQIR
-1214 ALPGHGRGRGEP
+1214 ALIGIRGRLRLKFSKMPYLVMDGDAASPSGNRFMAQVNQYVMDNISNSNLSVEDIAAAVNVSRTLFFSRIKSLTGTTP
-1226 FGQPFHGAGEPVCH
+1226 NEFLRSTRLRVAAELLSKSNDLRVTEICYMVGFTSTSYFAKCFHAQFGMLPTEFMEK
-1240 GQHLQFEPFGRGY
+1240 Y
-1253 RRSRECQPYAL
+1253 RRE
-1264 FRAHQVADGHYAQ
+1264 
-1277 RVSAFHAPQGGRR
+1277 
-1290 AAFQTQRPARH
+1290 
-1301 GDMLYG
+1301 
-1307 GLHFDLLF
+1307 
-1315 RQVLPCAVRDA
+1315 
-1326 AHRIHGEIPPGIGRL
+1326 
-1341 IPRSRRSST
+1341 
-1350 SRSRVVASSAATP
+1350 
-1363 ASRGSTRKQKAISTM
+1363 
-1378 PRSTVRPV
+1378 
-1386 ASRPRSMLW
+1386 

>member
-1 MESRVK
+1 
-7 CAVCAVAMCLVL
+7 
-19 RAGSGM
+19 
-25 EHKFRYYTDNSGLS
+25 
-39 SNTIQCL
+39 
-46 YQDDKGYVWVGTAD
+46 
-60 GLDRFNSYDFTNYRS
+60 
-75 DYRRRNTLENNC
+75 
-87 IYSLCG
+87 
-93 EGFPNGDRIW
+93 
-103 VGTSDGVYIFDS
+103 
-115 KDESFVHLPILGSDG
+115 
-130 RERRNLLVYS
+130 
-140 LAADVAGNMWIGTL
+140 
-154 GDGLYRYSLKSGTFE
+154 
-169 HYNAAKYPEAFSS
+169 
-182 DVIVKIL
+182 
-189 LDHDNNIWVASGG
+189 
-202 GSLLSR
+202 
-208 YNPENNRFSTF
+208 
-219 RVEDTLTREP
+219 
-229 ISRISTMCQDSFGD
+229 
-243 IWIAGYACEL
+243 
-253 YKFELSRLTFTC
+253 
-265 NRPEDGEAYGR
+265 
-276 VRSMIEYAPG
+276 
-286 IIMLGTDHGLVNFN
+286 
-300 TKNRSFEHVDNGTT
+300 
-314 NRNGRLNDKFI
+314 
-325 HSILKDRDGGVWIGT
+325 
-340 YFGGINYLSPL
+340 
-351 SSLFTLIEA
+351 
-360 GEGCGHIISKFCEDP
+360 
-375 EGNIWIGS
+375 
-383 DDGGLSLYN
+383 
-392 PRTGS
+392 
-397 YTPVAVD
+397 
-404 PRDRALNIHA
+404 
-414 LTIDGGWLW
+414 
-423 VGTYGDG
+423 
-430 LYRIDLRTRQMKHF
+430 
-444 TQAGTG
+444 
-450 LDNLDVYSVFRD
+450 
-462 SRGQLWIGTKMGIC
+462 
-476 RYDDVS
+476 
-482 QTITCA
+482 
-488 FGLGHNSDV
+488 
-497 VDICEDARGHLWFA
+497 
-511 SLGKGLIRY
+511 
-520 GFDDGRF
+520 
-527 ALCSHDSGGGLSDF
+527 
-541 VSCLA
+541 
-546 VEGDNL
+546 
-552 WIGTHGC
+552 
-559 GLCRYDIAADT
+559 
-570 LSREFDMLPYG
+570 
-581 NCAVFQIV
+581 
-589 QNGGEL
+589 
-595 WLTTNR
+595 
-601 GLLKY
+601 
-606 SPGNGP
+606 
-612 QSIYKFTSDD
+612 
-622 GLLANIFNANS
+622 
-633 GIKSS
+633 
-638 TGHIYI
+638 
-644 GCNNGINKFYPYDFT
+644 
-659 RRENSAKL
+659 
-667 SVVFPDFKLFNRSVP
+667 
-682 VDGRLLSN
+682 
-690 TIDCQRSVRLRGR
+690 
-703 KMSFSLDFIA
+703 MSFSLDFIA

-948 AEMCCDHFSKIV
+948 AEMCRDHFSKIV

-1068 PGSDGDSGVPAGQPA
+1068 PGTDGDSGVPAGQPA

-1119 TIHCATN
+1119 TIHCATD

-1189 GGLPRPPDPGAYRHP
+1189 GADAY
-1204 GPAAPEILEN
+1204 LEKPLSVDYLDCQIR
-1214 ALPGHGRGRGEP
+1214 ALIGIRGRLRLKFSKMPYLVMDGDAASPSGNRFMAQVNQYVMDNISNSNLSVEDIAAAVNVSRTLFFSRIKSLTGTTP
-1226 FGQPFHGAGEPVCH
+1226 NEFLRSTRLRVAAELLSKSNDLRVTEICYMVGFTSTSYFAKCFHAQFGMLPTEFMEK
-1240 GQHLQFEPFGRGY
+1240 Y
-1253 RRSRECQPYAL
+1253 RRE
-1264 FRAHQVADGHYAQ
+1264 
-1277 RVSAFHAPQGGRR
+1277 
-1290 AAFQTQRPARH
+1290 
-1301 GDMLYG
+1301 
-1307 GLHFDLLF
+1307 
-1315 RQVLPCAVRDA
+1315 
-1326 AHRIHGEIPPGIGRL
+1326 
-1341 IPRSRRSST
+1341 
-1350 SRSRVVASSAATP
+1350 
-1363 ASRGSTRKQKAISTM
+1363 
-1378 PRSTVRPV
+1378 
-1386 ASRPRSMLW
+1386 

>member
-1 MESRVK
+1 M
-7 CAVCAVAMCLVL
+7 
-19 RAGSGM
+19 
-25 EHKFRYYTDNSGLS
+25 
-39 SNTIQCL
+39 
-46 YQDDKGYVWVGTAD
+46 
-60 GLDRFNSYDFTNYRS
+60 
-75 DYRRRNTLENNC
+75 
-87 IYSLCG
+87 
-93 EGFPNGDRIW
+93 
-103 VGTSDGVYIFDS
+103 
-115 KDESFVHLPILGSDG
+115 
-130 RERRNLLVYS
+130 
-140 LAADVAGNMWIGTL
+140 
-154 GDGLYRYSLKSGTFE
+154 
-169 HYNAAKYPEAFSS
+169 
-182 DVIVKIL
+182 
-189 LDHDNNIWVASGG
+189 
-202 GSLLSR
+202 
-208 YNPENNRFSTF
+208 
-219 RVEDTLTREP
+219 
-229 ISRISTMCQDSFGD
+229 
-243 IWIAGYACEL
+243 
-253 YKFELSRLTFTC
+253 
-265 NRPEDGEAYGR
+265 
-276 VRSMIEYAPG
+276 
-286 IIMLGTDHGLVNFN
+286 
-300 TKNRSFEHVDNGTT
+300 
-314 NRNGRLNDKFI
+314 
-325 HSILKDRDGGVWIGT
+325 
-340 YFGGINYLSPL
+340 
-351 SSLFTLIEA
+351 
-360 GEGCGHIISKFCEDP
+360 
-375 EGNIWIGS
+375 
-383 DDGGLSLYN
+383 
-392 PRTGS
+392 
-397 YTPVAVD
+397 
-404 PRDRALNIHA
+404 
-414 LTIDGGWLW
+414 
-423 VGTYGDG
+423 
-430 LYRIDLRTRQMKHF
+430 
-444 TQAGTG
+444 
-450 LDNLDVYSVFRD
+450 
-462 SRGQLWIGTKMGIC
+462 
-476 RYDDVS
+476 
-482 QTITCA
+482 
-488 FGLGHNSDV
+488 
-497 VDICEDARGHLWFA
+497 
-511 SLGKGLIRY
+511 
-520 GFDDGRF
+520 
-527 ALCSHDSGGGLSDF
+527 
-541 VSCLA
+541 
-546 VEGDNL
+546 
-552 WIGTHGC
+552 
-559 GLCRYDIAADT
+559 
-570 LSREFDMLPYG
+570 
-581 NCAVFQIV
+581 
-589 QNGGEL
+589 
-595 WLTTNR
+595 
-601 GLLKY
+601 
-606 SPGNGP
+606 
-612 QSIYKFTSDD
+612 
-622 GLLANIFNANS
+622 
-633 GIKSS
+633 
-638 TGHIYI
+638 
-644 GCNNGINKFYPYDFT
+644 
-659 RRENSAKL
+659 
-667 SVVFPDFKLFNRSVP
+667 
-682 VDGRLLSN
+682 DGRLLSN

-931 PRRGIA
+931 LRRGIA

-948 AEMCCDHFSKIV
+948 AEMCCDHFSKIM

-1119 TIHCATN
+1119 TIHCVAD
-1126 GRQALDL
+1126 GREALDL
-1133 LRSRSIAAVVS
+1133 LRSRGIAAVVS

-1189 GGLPRPPDPGAYRHP
+1189 GADAY
-1204 GPAAPEILEN
+1204 LEKPLSVDYLDRQIR
-1214 ALPGHGRGRGEP
+1214 ALIDIRGRLRLKFSKMPYLVMDGDAASPSGNRFMAQVNQYVMDNISNSNLSVEDIAAAVNVSRTLFFSRIKSLTGTTP
-1226 FGQPFHGAGEPVCH
+1226 NEFLRSTRLRVAADLLSKPNDLRVTEICYMVGFTSTSYFAKCFHAQFGMLPTEFMEK
-1240 GQHLQFEPFGRGY
+1240 Y
-1253 RRSRECQPYAL
+1253 RRE
-1264 FRAHQVADGHYAQ
+1264 
-1277 RVSAFHAPQGGRR
+1277 
-1290 AAFQTQRPARH
+1290 
-1301 GDMLYG
+1301 
-1307 GLHFDLLF
+1307 
-1315 RQVLPCAVRDA
+1315 
-1326 AHRIHGEIPPGIGRL
+1326 
-1341 IPRSRRSST
+1341 
-1350 SRSRVVASSAATP
+1350 
-1363 ASRGSTRKQKAISTM
+1363 
-1378 PRSTVRPV
+1378 
-1386 ASRPRSMLW
+1386 